1 MNPPPDP
8 QERAFEALVRRARSD
23 APAPVDPTALLRAI
37 RQEPPARIPSWWE
50 EFAAVFSTPAVLTGC
65 TAGMIVMLAGAGWL
79 AWDTWQHVLPWAE
92 LINGTGGVL
101 GGGAL

>member
-37 RQEPPARIPSWWE
+37 RQEPPARIPSWW
-50 EFAAVFSTPAVLTGC
+50 
-65 TAGMIVMLAGAGWL
+65 
-79 AWDTWQHVLPWAE
+79 
-92 LINGTGGVL
+92 
-101 GGGAL
+101 